1 MCSVNNNL
9 NADCSCLCNNTNKYD
24 TVIKSC
30 CIIYLLLLS
39 SLEIQSQ
46 DICDRSISGRI
57 INKETNNPLSDV
69 IVRAISNPQVYGN
82 RVLYN
87 SSDKFS
93 ISDENGKFLLKDLC
107 AEEDSLIFSRIGYQ
121 DTLISLDVDFWT
133 VSLTE
138 KSVELEN
145 VLISD
150 EREKI

>member
-9 NADCSCLCNNTNKYD
+9 NADCRCLCNNTKKYD

-39 SLEIQSQ
+39 SLDIQSQ

-82 RVLYN
+82 RV
-87 SSDKFS
+87 
-93 ISDENGKFLLKDLC
+93 I
-107 AEEDSLIFSRIGYQ
+107 
-121 DTLISLDVDFWT
+121 
-133 VSLTE
+133 
-138 KSVELEN
+138 
-145 VLISD
+145 
-150 EREKI
+150 